1 MSKFKKKKLQKAL
14 TEEKQTR
21 FRLRKSGKHF
31 VTTAM
36 LLLTVGGTVAGLAQA
51 DVINLSPFSSPSR
64 SITLPDN
71 GPVNYKFSGTGKVK
85 WSNGHDASANFMEV
99 NGATTFCLEPFVD
112 VFNGAYATKAGQSEA
127 VYKLWN
133 DMTEYQ
139 RNLINN
145 ITYIGEVNNAGADP
159 NLNLAT
165 QFALWLVEAGQNE
178 VAGLLPKVSELDT
191 SKLNNVVGG
200 HKITGLESTG
210 ADISEVV
217 KYATTIL
224 KQAVQSSKNPD
235 FNPNPLTVLA
245 GSSATATDKA
255 GVLAGGAGGYGLAFD
270 KIQASEGLTAK
281 REGNS
286 LVVSATPSAIGK
298 DGTIKV
304 RNNSA
309 DFVPHYIYGTINP
322 DGKVGQ
328 TLFAT
333 TDPALLKGQLEVKT
347 IGLGEVT
354 LQKTSTNNAFANKKM
369 AGAEFT
375 LYTSGGKP
383 VKWTD
388 GHAGYPIT
396 STAGTKANNTNV
408 VLKMGEDA
416 KLGVKNLDYTKSY
429 YFMETKAPAGFAL
442 NAVKIPVTF
451 DENSK
456 FDGTTKNYQDD
467 VATQDIPTGSTTLTK
482 VDADTDSS
490 ETQGEATLKGV
501 TYGLFH
507 ADGKAVEWSEGLT
520 DKTAG
525 STENL
530 PITPT
535 FGTKAD
541 DKKVELTID
550 DSNKVG
556 VQNLPL
562 KENGKS
568 FYWQE
573 LRTSS
578 GYSQSSKKIPVVFDD
593 KSEVDVATN
602 DFADK
607 DKASNKVNVF
617 NFMFNKS
624 QEVNGSLTGLNGA
637 EFTLTPK
644 EGTKGNPIKAISGT
658 GVDANGF
665 TVNGLTVF
673 DGKADEEAGNPS
685 KDGVAIGDYTLSETK
700 TPNGLKP
707 INDVDV
713 SIEDEVDDKGNPLS
727 YTATFTD
734 TVTGQVIDRIKV
746 DASSLVDN
754 NLMFKVNLGIF
765 TDKMQAQP
773 KITTTATDKA
783 DGDKTLGVGHAQ
795 VTDLAKI
802 SDLLPNTEYTLTGK
816 VVYKG
821 TGEAVMDKDG
831 KPVTAMKKFTTDK
844 EGNAEVQLD
853 FPLIDNSQD
862 ENKEYTVTELV
873 SDKEGNTVVEENN
886 FKENPSQTVKVAD
899 ADGHTEV
906 QTKELE
912 VGKNSITDKFY
923 YKDLV
928 EGTEYTVKIKQ
939 TYDHNLK
946 KVIDVDGELTFTAKG
961 SSGTVDVPVKID
973 TKKYA
978 GHKIT
983 LYEDAW
989 VGKETEKNRPIIHH
1003 HDKNDESETFTVKPK
1018 TPTPKADTPNNPVSK
1033 KLADTGAALGQHI
1046 WGLLIAFLALI
1057 SGTTAFIIQKRKKNE
1072 E

>member
-1 MSKFKKKKLQKAL
+1 MSKFKKKKLQRAF
-14 TEEKQTR
+14 TDEKQSR
-21 FRLRKSGKHF
+21 FRKSGKHF

-36 LLLTVGGTVAGLAQA
+36 FVLTVSGTVVGLVHA
-51 DVINLSPFSSPSR
+51 DVLGASSAR
-64 SITLPDN
+64 SISIPDS
-71 GPVNYKFSGTGKVK
+71 GPVNYKFSGTGTVK

-127 VYKLWN
+127 VYQLWN
-133 DMTEYQ
+133 NMTEYQ
-139 RNLINN
+139 RNLVNN
-145 ITYIGEVNNAGADP
+145 ITYIGEVNNAEADK
-159 NLNLAT
+159 NINLAT
-165 QFALWLVEAGQNE
+165 QFAVWLVEAGQNE
-178 VAGLLPKVSELDT
+178 VAGLLPKVSEVDT

-210 ADISEVV
+210 ADISQVIQH
-217 KYATTIL
+217 ATVIL
-224 KQAVQSSKNPD
+224 KQAVASSQNPD
-235 FNPNPLTVLA
+235 FNPNPLTVIA

-270 KIQASEGLTAK
+270 KIQASEGLNAK
-281 REGNS
+281 RDGNTLKVTAS
-286 LVVSATPSAIGK
+286 TSAIGK
-298 DGTIKV
+298 DSSVKV
-304 RNNSA
+304 RNKSS

-322 DGKVGQ
+322 DSTVGQ

-333 TDPALLKGQLEVKT
+333 TDPALLKGELKVNV
-347 IGLGEVT
+347 IGLGEAM
-354 LQKTSTNNAFANKKM
+354 LQKTSTNNAFSNKAM

-375 LYTSGGKP
+375 LFNKDGKA
-383 VKWTD
+383 VKWAD
-388 GHAGYPIT
+388 GQKGYPIT
-396 STAGTKANNTNV
+396 PLAGTKANDTNV
-408 VLKMGEDA
+408 VLKMGIDG
-416 KLGVKNLDYTKSY
+416 KLGVKNLDYTKGY
-429 YFMETKAPAGFAL
+429 YFQETKAPAGFAL
-442 NAVKIPVTF
+442 NATKIQVSF

-456 FDGTTKNYQDD
+456 FDGTTNNYQDD

-530 PITPT
+530 PIIPT

-562 KENGKS
+562 KENGKA

-578 GYSQSSKKIPVVFDD
+578 GYSQSSKKIPVVFND

-617 NFMFNKS
+617 SFMFNKS
-624 QEVNGSLTGLNGA
+624 QEVNSSLTGLNGA

-658 GVDANGF
+658 GVDSNGF
-665 TVNGLTVF
+665 TVNGLTIF
-673 DGKADEEAGNPS
+673 DGKANEEAGNPS

-734 TVTGQVIDRIKV
+734 TVTGQVIDKIKV
-746 DASSLVDN
+746 DASSLIDN

-802 SDLLPNTEYTLTGK
+802 SDLLPNTEYTLTGT

-821 TGEAVMDKDG
+821 TGKPVMGKDG
-831 KPVTAMKKFTTDK
+831 KPVTATKKFTTDK

-862 ENKEYTVTELV
+862 ENKEYTVTEIV

-906 QTKELE
+906 QMKELE

-939 TYDHNLK
+939 AYDYNLK

-1018 TPTPKADTPNNPVSK
+1018 TPTPTPKTPDTLKSILPSTGEEKAVWSLVGIGAILVALAAARRDKIKAFFNKDK
-1033 KLADTGAALGQHI
+1033 K
-1046 WGLLIAFLALI
+1046 
-1057 SGTTAFIIQKRKKNE
+1057 
-1072 E
+1072 

>member
-1 MSKFKKKKLQKAL
+1 MSKFKKEKLKQAL
-14 TEEKQTR
+14 TEEKQTC
-21 FRLRKSGKHF
+21 FRLRKKGKRF
-31 VTTAM
+31 VTVSM
-36 LLLTVGGTVAGLAQA
+36 LVLTVGGTAAGLVQA
-51 DVINLSPFSSPSR
+51 DGLKLFNTFAR
-64 SITLPDN
+64 SLPKPPTS
-71 GPVNYKFSGTGKVK
+71 GTVNYQYSGTGNVL
-85 WSNGHDASANFMEV
+85 WSDGHKTSANFMKV
-99 NGATTFCLEPFVD
+99 NGQTTFCLDPFTD
-112 VFNGAYATKAGQSEA
+112 VFNGATATQAGQNEA
-127 VYKLWN
+127 AYKQWN
-133 DMTEYQ
+133 AMTQYQ

-145 ITYIGEVNNAGADP
+145 ITYIGEVNNAQADK
-159 NLNLAT
+159 NINLAT
-165 QFALWLVEAGQNE
+165 QFAMWLVQSGQNE
-178 VAGLLPKVSELDT
+178 VPGLLPKISELDI
-191 SKLNNVVGG
+191 SKLNKIFGNRQ
-200 HKITGLESTG
+200 ITGLESTG
-210 ADISEVV
+210 SDISEVV
-217 KYATTIL
+217 KHATTIL
-224 KQAVQSSKNPD
+224 KQAIACSQNPN
-235 FNPNPLTVLA
+235 FTPNPLTVIA
-245 GSSATATDKA
+245 GSSAVATDKA
-255 GVLAGGAGGYGLAFD
+255 GVLAGNAGGYGLPFD
-270 KIQASEGLTAK
+270 TIKPSEGLTATRK
-281 REGNS
+281 GNT
-286 LVVSATPSAIGK
+286 LEVSATPQAIGK
-298 DGTIKV
+298 EGWIKM
-304 RNNSA
+304 RNNVSEN
-309 DFVPHYIYGTINP
+309 FTPHYIYGTINP
-322 DGKVGQ
+322 NGTVGQ
-328 TLFAT
+328 TLFNT
-333 TDPALLKGQLEVKT
+333 TDPAYLLGELKVKT

-375 LYTSGGKP
+375 LYTSDGKP

-396 STAGTKANNTNV
+396 ATKGTKANNTNV

-416 KLGVKNLDYTKSY
+416 KLGVKNLDFTQSY

-456 FDGTTKNYQDD
+456 FDGITKNYQDD

-535 FGTKAD
+535 FGTKAN

-562 KENGKS
+562 KENGKA

-602 DFADK
+602 DFVDK

-658 GVDANGF
+658 GVDSNGF

-673 DGKADEEAGNPS
+673 DGKANGAAGNPS
-685 KDGVAIGDYTLSETK
+685 KDGIAIGDYTLSETK

-707 INDVDV
+707 INDVDI
-713 SIEDEVDDKGNPLS
+713 SIKDEVDDKGNPLS

-734 TVTGQVIDRIKV
+734 IVTGQVIDKIKV
-746 DASSLVDN
+746 DASNLVDN

-765 TDKMQAQP
+765 TDKPEEKP
-773 KITTTATDKA
+773 KPTIISTAKDKA
-783 DGDKTLGVGHAQ
+783 DRDKTLGVGQAQ
-795 VTDLAKI
+795 VTDSVQVQNL
-802 SDLLPNTEYTLTGK
+802 SPSTEYKLKGA
-816 VVYKG
+816 VVYTGSGKEVQNEKSKG
-821 TGEAVMDKDG
+821 T
-831 KPVTAMKKFTTDK
+831 TAEKKFKTD
-844 EGNAEVQLD
+844 ENGSATVQVD
-853 FPLIDNSQD
+853 FPVINTIKDQ
-862 ENKEYTVTELV
+862 NKEYTVTQLV
-873 SDKEGNTVVEENN
+873 TDEAGNKVVEENN
-886 FKENPSQTVKVAD
+886 FKDNPSQTVKVD
-899 ADGHTEV
+899 EADGHTEV
-906 QTKELE
+906 QDKEIKPE
-912 VGKNSITDKFY
+912 TITVTDKFFY
-923 YKDLV
+923 EGLV
-928 EGTEYTVKIKQ
+928 KGNTYTVKITQ
-939 TYDHNLK
+939 AYDHNLK
-946 KVIDVDGELTFTAKG
+946 KVISVDGSLTFKATA
-961 SSGTVDVPVKID
+961 SSGVVNVPVKID
-973 TKKYA
+973 AKKYG

-983 LYEDAW
+983 LYMDVWA
-989 VGKETEKNRPIIHH
+989 GKETKNVRPLIHRY
-1003 HDKNDESETFTVKPK
+1003 DKNDAKETFTVKK
-1018 TPTPKADTPNNPVSK
+1018 VETPTPPKSTLPSTGEK
-1033 KLADTGAALGQHI
+1033 TGAVALAGVALVI
-1046 WGLLIAFLALI
+1046 FAVIATQMDKIKTFL
-1057 SGTTAFIIQKRKKNE
+1057 SKEKN
-1072 E
+1072 

>member
-36 LLLTVGGTVAGLAQA
+36 LVLTVGGTVAGLAQA
-51 DVINLSPFSSPSR
+51 DVINIKPFSSPAR
-64 SITLPDN
+64 SITLPDS
-71 GPVNYKFSGTGKVK
+71 GPVNYKFSGTGTVK

-127 VYKLWN
+127 VYQLWN
-133 DMTEYQ
+133 EMTEYQ

-145 ITYIGEVNNAGADP
+145 ITYIGEVNNAEADK
-159 NLNLAT
+159 NINLAT
-165 QFALWLVEAGQNE
+165 QFAMWLVEAGQNS
-178 VAGLLPKVSELDT
+178 VPGLLSTVSEVDT
-191 SKLNNVVGG
+191 AQLNNVLGG
-200 HKITGLESTG
+200 ATITGIESTG
-210 ADISEVV
+210 ADINQVMTN
-217 KYATTIL
+217 ATTIL
-224 KQAVQSSKNPD
+224 KQAVASSQNPD

-245 GSSATATDKA
+245 GSSATATDQA
-255 GVLAGGAGGYGLAFD
+255 GVLAGGAGGYGLPFD
-270 KIQASEGLTAK
+270 NISPSEGLSATRK
-281 REGNS
+281 GNS
-286 LVVSATPSAIGK
+286 LEVSATPKAIGK
-298 DGTIKV
+298 KGVIDV
-304 RNNSA
+304 WNNRK
-309 DFVPHYIYGTINP
+309 DFNPSYIYGTINP
-322 DGKVGQ
+322 DSSVGQ

-333 TDPALLKGQLEVKT
+333 TDPALLVGQLEVNT

-375 LYTSGGKP
+375 LYTSDGKP

-467 VATQDIPTGSTTLTK
+467 VATQEIPTGSTTLTK

-530 PITPT
+530 PITST

-562 KENGKS
+562 KENGKA

-637 EFTLTPK
+637 EFTLLPK

-658 GVDANGF
+658 GVDSNGF

-673 DGKADEEAGNPS
+673 DGKANEEAGNPS
-685 KDGVAIGDYTLSETK
+685 KDGIAIGDYTLSETK

-707 INDVDV
+707 INNVDV
-713 SIEDEVDDKGNPLS
+713 SIEDEVDGKGNPLS

-734 TVTGQVIDRIKV
+734 TVTGQVIDKIKV

-802 SDLLPNTEYTLTGK
+802 SDLLPNTEYTLTGT

-821 TGEAVMDKDG
+821 TGKPVMGKEG
-831 KPVTAMKKFTTDK
+831 KPVTATKKFTTDK

-939 TYDHNLK
+939 AYDHNLK

-1018 TPTPKADTPNNPVSK
+1018 TPTPTPKTPDTPKSILPSTGEEKAIWSLAGLGILIIALAVAQRDKVKGLVTKIK
-1033 KLADTGAALGQHI
+1033 K
-1046 WGLLIAFLALI
+1046 
-1057 SGTTAFIIQKRKKNE
+1057 
-1072 E
+1072 

>member
-31 VTTAM
+31 ITSAM
-36 LLLTVGGTVAGLAQA
+36 LLLTVGGTVAGLVQA
-51 DVINLSPFSSPSR
+51 DVISIKPFSSPAR

-71 GPVNYKFSGTGKVK
+71 GPVNYKFTGTGTVK
-85 WSNGHDASANFMEV
+85 FDNGHEASANFMEV

-145 ITYIGEVNNAGADP
+145 ITYIGEINNAEADK
-159 NLNLAT
+159 NINLAT
-165 QFALWLVEAGQNE
+165 QFALWLVESGQNE
-178 VAGLLPKVSELDT
+178 VSGLLPKVSEVDT
-191 SKLNNVVGG
+191 SELNNVVGG

-210 ADISEVV
+210 ADISQVIQH
-217 KYATTIL
+217 TTVII
-224 KQAVQSSKNPD
+224 KQAVASSKNPD
-235 FNPNPLTVLA
+235 FNPNPLTVIA

-255 GVLAGGAGGYGLAFD
+255 GVLAGGAGGYGLPFD
-270 KIQASEGLTAK
+270 KIQASEGLSAK
-281 REGNS
+281 RDGNS

-298 DGTIKV
+298 DGTVKV
-304 RNNSA
+304 RNYTNV
-309 DFVPHYIYGTINP
+309 DFQPSYIYGTINP
-322 DGKVGQ
+322 DGNVGQ
-328 TLFAT
+328 TLYAT

-375 LYTSGGKP
+375 LYTSDGNP

-408 VLKMGEDA
+408 VLKMGSDG
-416 KLGVKNLDYTKSY
+416 KLGVKNLDYTKGY
-429 YFMETKAPAGFAL
+429 YFQETKAPAGFAL

-467 VATQDIPTGSTTLTK
+467 VTTQDIPTGSTTLTK
-482 VDADTDSS
+482 VDADTNSS
-490 ETQGEATLKGV
+490 KTQGEATLKGV

-507 ADGKAVEWSEGLT
+507 SDGKAVEWSEGLT

-530 PITPT
+530 PITPL

-541 DKKVELTID
+541 NKKVELTID
-550 DSNKVG
+550 SSNKVG

-562 KENGKS
+562 KENGQS
-568 FYWQE
+568 FYWKE

-607 DKASNKVNVF
+607 DKASDKVDVF
-617 NFMFNKS
+617 NLMFEKA
-624 QEVNGSLTGLNGA
+624 QDVNGSLPGLNGA
-637 EFTLTPK
+637 EFELK
-644 EGTKGNPIKAISGT
+644 QQSGTKGNPIKAVSGT
-658 GVDANGF
+658 GTDSNGY
-665 TVNGLTVF
+665 TKNGLVVF
-673 DGKADEEAGNPS
+673 DGKANALAGNPS
-685 KDGVAIGDYTLSETK
+685 KDGIAIGDYLLTEIK

-707 INDVDV
+707 INPIAI
-713 SIEDEVDDKGNPLS
+713 SITDKLDKDGAPVS

-734 TVTGQVIDRIKV
+734 TVTGQQIDKV
-746 DASSLVDN
+746 TVEASSLVDN
-754 NLMFKVNLGIF
+754 NLMFKLNLGIF
-765 TDKMQAQP
+765 TDKQKEQP

-783 DGDKTLGVGHAQ
+783 DGDKTLGVGQAQ
-795 VTDLAKI
+795 VTDKVEMEHLPASK
-802 SDLLPNTEYTLTGK
+802 DLTLTGT
-816 VVYKG
+816 VVYKDSG
-821 TGEAVMDKDG
+821 KEVKDDKG
-831 KPVTAMKKFTTDK
+831 KAITASKEFKSDDK
-844 EGNAEVQLD
+844 GKASVQLD
-853 FPLIDNSQD
+853 FPTINTVKDQ
-862 ENKEYTVTELV
+862 NKVYTVKEV
-873 SDKEGNTVVEENN
+873 AKDKEGTVVVEENN
-886 FKENPSQTVKVAD
+886 YKDNPSQSVKVD
-899 ADGHTEV
+899 KADGHTEV
-906 QTKELE
+906 QNKEISTTTTT
-912 VGKNSITDKFY
+912 VTDKFFY
-923 YKDLV
+923 EGLV
-928 EGTEYTVKIKQ
+928 KGDAYTVKISQ
-939 TYDHNLK
+939 AYDHDLK
-946 KVIDVDGELTFTAKG
+946 KVIDVDGSLTFKATDTK
-961 SSGTVDVPVKID
+961 GTVDVPVKVNV
-973 TKKYA
+973 KKYA

-983 LYEDAW
+983 FYEDAW
-989 VGKETEKNRPIIHH
+989 HGKTPKDTPIISH
-1003 HDKNDESETFTVKPK
+1003 HDKDDEKETFSVVVPK
-1018 TPTPKADTPNNPVSK
+1018 TPTSETPKTPKSVLPHTGEEKALWSLAGVGILLVALAVAQREKIKAFFSK
-1033 KLADTGAALGQHI
+1033 D
-1046 WGLLIAFLALI
+1046 
-1057 SGTTAFIIQKRKKNE
+1057 KK
-1072 E
+1072 

>member
-1 MSKFKKKKLQKAL
+1 MSKFKKEKLKQAL

-21 FRLRKSGKHF
+21 FRLRKKGKRF
-31 VTTAM
+31 VTVSM
-36 LLLTVGGTVAGLAQA
+36 LVLTVGGTAVGLVQA
-51 DVINLSPFSSPSR
+51 DGLKLFNTPAR
-64 SITLPDN
+64 SLPKPPTS
-71 GPVNYKFSGTGKVK
+71 GTVNYQYSGTGNVL
-85 WSNGHDASANFMEV
+85 WSDGHKTSANFMKV
-99 NGATTFCLEPFVD
+99 NGQTTFCLDPFTD
-112 VFNGAYATKAGQSEA
+112 VFNGATATQAGQNEA
-127 VYKLWN
+127 AYKQWN
-133 DMTEYQ
+133 AMTEYQ

-145 ITYIGEVNNAGADP
+145 ITYIGEVNNAQADK
-159 NLNLAT
+159 NINLAT
-165 QFALWLVEAGQNE
+165 QFAMWLVQSGQNE
-178 VAGLLPKVSELDT
+178 VPGLLPKISELDT
-191 SKLNNVVGG
+191 SKLNKIFGNRQ
-200 HKITGLESTG
+200 ITGLESTG
-210 ADISEVV
+210 SDISEVV
-217 KYATTIL
+217 KHATTIL
-224 KQAVQSSKNPD
+224 KQAIACSQNPN
-235 FNPNPLTVLA
+235 FTPNPLTVIA

-255 GVLAGGAGGYGLAFD
+255 GVLAGNAGGYGLPFD
-270 KIQASEGLTAK
+270 IIKSSEGLTAQRK
-281 REGNS
+281 GNS
-286 LVVSATPSAIGK
+286 LEVSATPQAIGK
-298 DGTIKV
+298 DGKV
-304 RNNSA
+304 DVFNKQSN
-309 DFVPHYIYGTINP
+309 FTPHYIYGTINP
-322 DGKVGQ
+322 NGTVGQ
-328 TLFAT
+328 TLYAT

-375 LYTSGGKP
+375 LYTSDGKP

-396 STAGTKANNTNV
+396 ATKGTKANNTNV

-416 KLGVKNLDYTKSY
+416 KLGVKNLDFTQSY

-562 KENGKS
+562 KENGKA

-578 GYSQSSKKIPVVFDD
+578 GYSQSTKKIPVVFDD

-658 GVDANGF
+658 GVDSNGF

-673 DGKADEEAGNPS
+673 DGKANEEAGNPS
-685 KDGVAIGDYTLSETK
+685 KDGIAIGDYTLSETK

-707 INDVDV
+707 INDVDI
-713 SIEDEVDDKGNPLS
+713 SIKDEVDDKGNPLS

-734 TVTGQVIDRIKV
+734 TVTGQVIDKIKV
-746 DASSLVDN
+746 DASNLVDN

-765 TDKMQAQP
+765 TDKPEEKP
-773 KITTTATDKA
+773 KPTITSTAKDKA
-783 DGDKTLGVGHAQ
+783 DGDKTLGVGQAQ
-795 VTDLAKI
+795 VTDSVQVQNL
-802 SDLLPNTEYTLTGK
+802 SPSTEYKLKGA
-816 VVYKG
+816 VVYTGSGKEVQNEKSKG
-821 TGEAVMDKDG
+821 T
-831 KPVTAMKKFTTDK
+831 TAEKKFKTD
-844 EGNAEVQLD
+844 ENGSATVQVD
-853 FPLIDNSQD
+853 FPVINTIKDQ
-862 ENKEYTVTELV
+862 NKEYTVTQLV
-873 SDKEGNTVVEENN
+873 TDEAGNKVVEENN
-886 FKENPSQTVKVAD
+886 FKDNPSQTVKVD
-899 ADGHTEV
+899 EADGHTEV
-906 QTKELE
+906 QDKEIKPE
-912 VGKNSITDKFY
+912 TTTVTDKFFY
-923 YKDLV
+923 EGLV
-928 EGTEYTVKIKQ
+928 KGNTYTVKITQ
-939 TYDHNLK
+939 AYDHDLK
-946 KVIDVDGELTFTAKG
+946 KVISVDGSLTFKATA
-961 SSGTVDVPVKID
+961 SSGVVNVPVKID
-973 TKKYA
+973 AKKYG

-983 LYEDAW
+983 LYMDVWA
-989 VGKETEKNRPIIHH
+989 GKETKNVRPLIHRY
-1003 HDKNDESETFTVKPK
+1003 DKNDAKETFTVKKVETPAPPK
-1018 TPTPKADTPNNPVSK
+1018 STLPSTGEK
-1033 KLADTGAALGQHI
+1033 TGAVALAGVALVIFAVIATQI
-1046 WGLLIAFLALI
+1046 DKIKALLPK
-1057 SGTTAFIIQKRKKNE
+1057 GKKD
-1072 E
+1072 